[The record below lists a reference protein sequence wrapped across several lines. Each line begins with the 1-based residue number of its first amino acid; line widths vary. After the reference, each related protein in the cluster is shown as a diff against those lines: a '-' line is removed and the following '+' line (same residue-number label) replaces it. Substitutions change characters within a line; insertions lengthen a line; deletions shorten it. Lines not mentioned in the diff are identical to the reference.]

1 MPIAEKTIKFY
12 KSSDGGIKMKHD
24 SMVIAA
30 ISIMMIFGVLASDSG
45 SRAESVDKTFTN
57 SSELNAISFSNTKHT
72 NFATEI
78 QDKPKNDVSSNITK
92 EMVAW
97 EMIRLS
103 WGVLVFGLVL
113 ILFIG
118 AIAYKNNNGWDRE
131 LTRIFTVSLV
141 IVAGLFLITAGYT
154 DQQIAPMF
162 GLLGTIAGYL
172 LGKSTNQD
180 QSTNQ

>member
-1 MPIAEKTIKFY
+1 
-12 KSSDGGIKMKHD
+12 MKHY

-30 ISIMMIFGVLASDSG
+30 ISIMMISGVLASDLE
-45 SRAESVDKTFTN
+45 SRAESGDQTLSN
-57 SSELNAISFSNTKHT
+57 SGELNAISFSNAKHT
-72 NFATEI
+72 NFATEL
-78 QDKPKNDVSSNITK
+78 QERPKNDASSNITK

-103 WGVLVFGLVL
+103 WGVLAFGLAL

-118 AIAYKNNNGWDRE
+118 AIAYKKNNVWDRE

-141 IVAGLFLITAGYT
+141 IIAGLFLITAGYT

-172 LGKSTNQD
+172 LGKSANQE